1 MFHFLSNVGGRR
13 DISFLLSSAHLQLNG
28 FKLMIR
34 TKSQTVQLALH
45 KNSRRLEAT
54 VTWRYCRVQNF
65 QIEIRRL
72 SLFNN

>member
-28 FKLMIR
+28 FKLSTLIR

-54 VTWRYCRVQNF
+54 VTWRYCRVQIFSEGN
-65 QIEIRRL
+65 QEIV
-72 SLFNN
+72 SL